1 TDPICPNGTTY
12 NNATDLC
19 EAGATCPEGDVTD
32 DQCFADGG
40 VTITDPICPNGTTYN
55 NTTDLCEAG
64 ATCPEGDVTL
74 DQCIETVD
82 GICLEGFPNF
92 TTDVCDGDLPNIGPI
107 TCPDGF
113 TYSNANDVC
122 EDFSDPIC
130 PNGTTYNNATDLCEA
145 GATCPEGDVTDDQC
159 EQVLPPIITDPICP
173 NGSTYSNNNDVC
185 EAGATC
191 PEGDVTDDQCE
202 EVLPPTITDPICPNG
217 TTYNNATDLCEA
229 GATCPEGDVTDDQ
242 CFADGGVTMTD
253 PICPNGT
260 TYNNA
265 TDLCEAG
272 ATCPEGTTLVNDWC
286 EGPPMAVAGELLPT
300 NSVALIV
307 AGLSSMV
314 WGVTAMAGV
323 IVVGVVG
330 AGIYLVIFKP
340 HNN

>member
-1 TDPICPNGTTY
+1 MSFSNIQKVLTSLIVFSILIIPLGDQTVFGQSPAPGCP
-12 NNATDLC
+12 
-19 EAGATCPEGDVTD
+19 
-32 DQCFADGG
+32 DGS
-40 VTITDPICPNGTTYN
+40 IYN

-145 GATCPEGDVTDDQC
+145 GATCPEG
-159 EQVLPPIITDPICP
+159 
-173 NGSTYSNNNDVC
+173 
-185 EAGATC
+185 
-191 PEGDVTDDQCE
+191 
-202 EVLPPTITDPICPNG
+202 
-217 TTYNNATDLCEA
+217 
-229 GATCPEGDVTDDQ
+229 
-242 CFADGGVTMTD
+242 
-253 PICPNGT
+253 
-260 TYNNA
+260 
-265 TDLCEAG
+265 
-272 ATCPEGTTLVNDWC
+272 TTLVNDWC